1 MALASHGI
9 GFSMVS
15 LDWIPDQN
23 YTIDLSITPDGAIT
37 VSNSRNRI
45 TKMYQARGAR

>member
-1 MALASHGI
+1 
-9 GFSMVS
+9 MVS

-37 VSNSRNRI
+37 VSNSRNP
-45 TKMYQARGAR
+45 QAFVGTSKTNSVT